1 MKAAGGGRG
10 RRGRRWWWWWWW
22 RRRRRSTQESGLH
35 GLYGVALVVG
45 GRRRASHVVHLA
57 HLQGSMLGDDA
68 QRAQRMDIAEEVQGW
83 RGMRHG
89 SEREFGL
96 RKREDVAAVGDGED
110 T

>member
-1 MKAAGGGRG
+1 
-10 RRGRRWWWWWWW
+10 
-22 RRRRRSTQESGLH
+22 
-35 GLYGVALVVG
+35 
-45 GRRRASHVVHLA
+45 
-57 HLQGSMLGDDA
+57 MLGDDA